1 MSDNYMF
8 YDENSFE
15 SKMNKIALMK
25 LPEQKETKE
34 KIKEPKILSAEE
46 IEARRKKQL
55 EYNLA
60 WRKANPEKYKQSL
73 KKGQKK
79 YKQKNRRKF
88 AEIENRYY
96 HNHREEILARAAEK
110 RRKLKDAEGK

>member
-34 KIKEPKILSAEE
+34 KAKQPKTLSAEE
-46 IEARRKKQL
+46 IEARRKKQI
-55 EYNLA
+55 EFNLA
-60 WRKANPEKYKQSL
+60 WRKANPEKYRESL
-73 KKGQKK
+73 KKSQEK
-79 YKQKNRRKF
+79 YRKKNRRKM

-96 HNHREEILARAAEK
+96 HNHREEILARRREK
-110 RRKLKDAEGK
+110 RRKLKELEGK